1 MSKRI
6 FLSDIHMGPRRDVL
20 PTKFSYDWLSQ
31 AEAERLGSFFEYIK
45 DNEAVDTEVVLV
57 GDILDNW
64 VCPHDE
70 VPPSFQEIFDAN
82 PEVVSGIKGLLDKGM
97 KVTFLEGNHDMYL
110 SQADLDAVF
119 GSNANLRYAVS
130 YNDRGI
136 HAEHGHS
143 FDPFNVKL
151 QGGSAIQNLPL
162 GYFISRA
169 VATKQAKEGSSKEP
183 LYEIIKKAGAAL
195 IDGDSVAV
203 SVFDAIMEDAG
214 MDSTAVFVMPGG
226 DLITVAQVRAA
237 YEDTAVELSVA
248 DLRPKAKTLSLAK
261 DDLKLV
267 IFGHT
272 HGKLIDP
279 LDLENP
285 AEPLLS
291 EYTKVYANCG
301 TWIDKDKAPTYIEV
315 KVDTRDDHLNYISL
329 MEWDDGV
336 ASKVG
341 SRFFSF

>member
-6 FLSDIHMGPRRDVL
+6 FLSDIHMGPRREVVSPRFD
-20 PTKFSYDWLSQ
+20 YDWLTRD
-31 AEAERLGSFFEYIK
+31 EAVRLGSFFEYIK
-45 DNEAVDTEVVLV
+45 DNEAADTEVILV

-64 VCPHDE
+64 ICPYDE
-70 VPPSFQEIFDAN
+70 TPPSFQEIFDAN
-82 PEVVSGIKGLLDKGM
+82 PEVVSGIKGLLGKGM

-119 GSNANLRYAVS
+119 EGSVNVKYAES
-130 YNDRGI
+130 YKDRGI

-151 QGGSAIQNLPL
+151 QGDGVIDGLPL

-169 VATKQAKEGSSKEP
+169 VATKHATEDSSKEP
-183 LYEIIKKAGAAL
+183 ICEIIKKAGAAL
-195 IDGDSVAV
+195 LGGDSVAV

-214 MDSTAVFVMPGG
+214 MDGSAAFVMPGG
-226 DLITVAQVRAA
+226 GAVTVAQVRAA
-237 YEDTAVELSVA
+237 YEDTVVELSVA
-248 DLRPKAKTLSLAK
+248 DLRPRAKTLSLAE
-261 DDLKLV
+261 DDVKLV

-272 HGKLIDP
+272 HGKVIDA

-285 AEPLLS
+285 AEPRLS
-291 EYTKVYANCG
+291 EYTKVYANSG
-301 TWIDKDKAPTYIEV
+301 TWVKGKVPTYIEV
-315 KVDTRDDHLNYISL
+315 KVDKKDNHLNYISL
-329 MEWDDGV
+329 MKWDGGV